1 MPRPHSLCIPS
12 TLPPRPSLS
21 LHLPPLNTKHTDR
34 RNRLSTCTFSA
45 RIFMLKVRCVVPW
58 FCIAHASK
66 PASPRHARRSSILTR
81 TPFRSFRLG
90 WASIYD
96 RGRAAGVKG
105 RVYVYVRSWGLA
117 QHSLLSFA
125 DRMNTRDLL
134 RLKSQHRNTYTQT
147 YTSRRTN
154 NYYQAAAEFPVSF
167 DVLAF

>member
-1 MPRPHSLCIPS
+1 MCCRVCHDLTPSVSPLPLLPVPRSLYIS
-12 TLPPRPSLS
+12 LPRTQ
-21 LHLPPLNTKHTDR
+21 NTRTEGT
-34 RNRLSTCTFSA
+34 LSTCTFSA

-58 FCIAHASK
+58 FCIAHALK

-105 RVYVYVRSWGLA
+105 RVYVYVQSWGLA

-147 YTSRRTN
+147 YTSRQTN
-154 NYYQAAAEFPVSF
+154 N
-167 DVLAF
+167 